1 MSFGSDPEEEGL
13 GARAEEYRDDI
24 RHDAAERELVKEAR
38 DGDSPRPSALQRILA
53 RFRGGSDKPST

>member
-13 GARAEEYRDDI
+13 GARAEEYQDDI
-24 RHDAAERELVKEAR
+24 RHDAAERELVKEAKH

-53 RFRGGSDKPST
+53 RFRGGSA